1 MGGMFIEKIK
11 IPIVPDIM
19 RIDTWTQSI
28 DIQQIDNRRFMYN
41 PDTRLLV
48 LGRQYEAVSLTDSS
62 HAGELVAAGIIKD
75 YDAFVRGWV
84 GTGGNYP
91 VGVVHFAP
99 SVDARNIEL
108 FDRAFD
114 TLKMFANNGLM
125 YGTVIRGFGKEWER
139 PASAILTDIW
149 QPAAKLSVRKRLKKH
164 PEAKA
169 TRQKTNHQQER

>member
-1 MGGMFIEKIK
+1 MFIEKVK
-11 IPIVPDIM
+11 IPIVPEIM
-19 RIDTWTQSI
+19 RIDTWTQAI

-41 PDTRLLV
+41 PDTGLLV
-48 LGRQYEAVSLTDSS
+48 LGRQYAATSLMDSS
-62 HAGELVAAGIIKD
+62 HAGELAAAGITKG

-84 GTGGNYP
+84 GTGGDYP
-91 VGVVHFAP
+91 VGVIHFAP

-114 TLKMFANNGLM
+114 TLKMFADNGIM
-125 YGTVIRGFGKEWER
+125 YGTVIRGFGKEWEQ
-139 PASAILTDIW
+139 PASAILTDMW
-149 QPAAKLSVRKRLKKH
+149 QPAVKPSVRKQLKKQ

>member
-1 MGGMFIEKIK
+1 MFIGKIK
-11 IPIVPDIM
+11 IPIVPEVM
-19 RIDTWTQSI
+19 RIDTWTQAV

-41 PDTRLLV
+41 PDTGLLV
-48 LGRQYEAVSLTDSS
+48 LGRQYAAVSLTDSS
-62 HAGELVAAGIIKD
+62 HAGELAAAGITKD

-84 GTGGNYP
+84 GTGGDYP

-99 SVDARNIEL
+99 SVDARNIGL

-114 TLKMFANNGLM
+114 TLKMFADNGALA
-125 YGTVIRGFGKEWER
+125 GTVVRGFGESWEQ
-139 PASAILTDIW
+139 PLSDIFTDMREPG
-149 QPAAKLSVRKRLKKH
+149 QKPSVRRQLKKQ